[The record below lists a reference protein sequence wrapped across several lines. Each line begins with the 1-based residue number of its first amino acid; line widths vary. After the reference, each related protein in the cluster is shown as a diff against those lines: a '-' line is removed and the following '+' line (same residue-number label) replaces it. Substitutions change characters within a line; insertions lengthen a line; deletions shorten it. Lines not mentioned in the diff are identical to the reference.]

1 MLDINPILVIVSGL
15 IFLIVLRRL
24 NMCLYQPLLNH
35 MDERS
40 KTISND
46 LEEAK
51 GNGADVDS
59 YLQEANNIIAEAKA
73 EAFTI
78 KDNAFNSAKAKADEE
93 IATAKNDIEKKQED
107 FFQSLN
113 SEKESLESS
122 LVANLPDFQNA
133 LKAKISNI

>member
-1 MLDINPILVIVSGL
+1 L

-24 NMCLYQPLLNH
+24 NSCLYQPLLNH

-46 LEEAK
+46 LEKAK
-51 GNGADVDS
+51 GNGADVDT
-59 YLQEANNIIAEAKA
+59 YLQDANKIIADAKA
-73 EAFTI
+73 EAYTI
-78 KDNAFNSAKAKADEE
+78 KDNAFNSAKAKADEK
-93 IATAKNDIEKKQED
+93 IANAKNEIEKRQED
-107 FFQSLN
+107 FFKSLT

-122 LVANLPDFQNA
+122 LVANMPDFQNA

>member
-46 LEEAK
+46 LEKAK
-51 GNGADVDS
+51 GNGADVDT
-59 YLQEANNIIAEAKA
+59 YLQDANKIIADAKA

-78 KDNAFNSAKAKADEE
+78 KDNAFNSAKAKADEK
-93 IATAKNDIEKKQED
+93 IANAKSEIEKRQED
-107 FFQSLN
+107 FFKSLT

-122 LVANLPDFQNA
+122 LVANMPDFQNA
-133 LKAKISNI
+133 LKTKISNI